1 MLISIIPLFQM
12 IILLRKQE
20 KNTLNVLTVTSKDD
34 AKDHIQTFK
43 WRNLVKNRKYG
54 YGLWVMGFLKAY
66 YCEIDEEK
74 AREYKKEV
82 LMN

>member
-1 MLISIIPLFQM
+1 
-12 IILLRKQE
+12 
-20 KNTLNVLTVTSKDD
+20 
-34 AKDHIQTFK
+34 
-43 WRNLVKNRKYG
+43 
-54 YGLWVMGFLKAY
+54 MGFLKAY